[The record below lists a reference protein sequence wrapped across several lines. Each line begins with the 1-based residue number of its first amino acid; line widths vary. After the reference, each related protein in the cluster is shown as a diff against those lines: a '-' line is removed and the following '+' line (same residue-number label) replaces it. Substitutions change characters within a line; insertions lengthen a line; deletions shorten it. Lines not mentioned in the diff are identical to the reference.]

1 MNINNVK
8 TKLFIVFLIMILL
21 LVISFGIIFFLLERY
36 SRNVIYQQME
46 NSARYYVDFTDNQM
60 ENILQQRD
68 NFFTDRNLVFLGEE
82 GSLLDHDRMA
92 AILTEQEKLLLIKG
106 SNKIIKDVI
115 VYITGSDIII
125 KSDALRTMTDTD
137 RQRINQLNKR
147 LDVLTVEDGVL
158 TLAMA
163 EHYYSENILPRFYL
177 EIIFDEE
184 QIISNLND
192 FSIEGGSS
200 FWDYPLIGW
209 FLENPVQEGMGR
221 KILKVCDETEGISRI
236 NVDGKY
242 FLVNVTESKYFGKL
256 IQYCNEDVILQNL
269 RSYRW
274 QMICFLLLAV
284 VCAMVFASYTDRLI
298 NRPLRELQGAFQKL
312 EDSDLSIRIT
322 NKTNDEF
329 EYIYDGFNHMVE
341 KLSQTIDEVYV
352 QKNLAAQAQFKQLQ
366 AQINPHFLYNS
377 FFLLNGRIHRHD
389 YEGAELLTNYL
400 GTYFRYIT
408 RNASDIATLSEELEH
423 AEAYARIQESR
434 FSARMELDWEKLP
447 EEWENILIPRLT
459 VQPILENAFKYALE
473 NKEEDGLLHVY
484 YLKEAGMRYILVED
498 NGDISDEAINE
509 MNRKFSSEYQGEITG
524 IINVDRLLKS
534 YYKCDTGLSVQR
546 GELGGVLVKILIP
559 ERNNQM

>member
-509 MNRKFSSEYQGEITG
+509 MNRKFSIEYQGEITG
-524 IINVDRLLKS
+524 IINVDRRLKS

-546 GELGGVLVKILIP
+546 GELGWVLVKILIP

>member
-68 NFFTDRNLVFLGEE
+68 NFFTDRNLVFLGKE

-269 RSYRW
+269 RSYRS
-274 QMICFLLLAV
+274 V
-284 VCAMVFASYTDRLI
+284 SYTHL
-298 NRPLRELQGAFQKL
+298 
-312 EDSDLSIRIT
+312 
-322 NKTNDEF
+322 
-329 EYIYDGFNHMVE
+329 
-341 KLSQTIDEVYV
+341 
-352 QKNLAAQAQFKQLQ
+352 
-366 AQINPHFLYNS
+366 
-377 FFLLNGRIHRHD
+377 
-389 YEGAELLTNYL
+389 
-400 GTYFRYIT
+400 
-408 RNASDIATLSEELEH
+408 
-423 AEAYARIQESR
+423 
-434 FSARMELDWEKLP
+434 
-447 EEWENILIPRLT
+447 
-459 VQPILENAFKYALE
+459 
-473 NKEEDGLLHVY
+473 
-484 YLKEAGMRYILVED
+484 
-498 NGDISDEAINE
+498 
-509 MNRKFSSEYQGEITG
+509 
-524 IINVDRLLKS
+524 
-534 YYKCDTGLSVQR
+534 
-546 GELGGVLVKILIP
+546 
-559 ERNNQM
+559 